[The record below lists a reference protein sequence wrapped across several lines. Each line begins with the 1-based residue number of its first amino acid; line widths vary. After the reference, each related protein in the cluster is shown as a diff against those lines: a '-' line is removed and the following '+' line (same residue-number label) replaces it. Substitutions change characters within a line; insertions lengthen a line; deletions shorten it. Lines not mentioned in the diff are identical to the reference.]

1 MLGERRKKR
10 AKSTSGSGRFIFLW
24 VAVTLAL
31 LAISARLVE
40 LHVIE
45 APAFAKLAEEQR
57 TRDLELLPR
66 RGTIFDREGE
76 PLAISV
82 EARSI
87 YASPKFVK
95 DPVATAKS
103 LSTIL
108 GGNAAEYEEKLRR
121 DAGFVY
127 IARKVDIERANALK
141 ELDLAG
147 IGFLDDSRRVYPF
160 GELAA
165 QVLGFVGVDNIG
177 LTGIE
182 KQYDDVLAGTPGRI
196 LAERDPS
203 GRPIPGGVSHTEL
216 PVDGEDI
223 QLTIDKDIQH
233 KAQMVLAETVKSSGA
248 IGGNVIVMDANDG
261 SIYAMASYPGFDPN
275 NFRSADQSAVRN
287 RALTDVY
294 EPGSTLKALTVA
306 AAIDRGLFTPES
318 VFDLPATIQIG
329 GRTIGEARRRE
340 FARMNLAEILAFS
353 SNVGSVKLGMAMG
366 PETLYDYFDRFGL
379 NEAPGIDFPGQAR
392 GILIPV
398 DQWSPSTL
406 GTLTYGQGISLTPMQ
421 LARAM
426 CAIAN
431 GGTLPAPH
439 FLSSADGAQTTGPR
453 AISESTSAT
462 MREMLVSAVTSGT
475 GSAAAMPGYSVAG
488 KTGTALKIKEDGS
501 GYAKGKYIASFAGF
515 LPAGDPQVVILV
527 NIDEPGGNA
536 FGGVVAAPAF
546 RRIAEFVVS
555 HIGISPQPERQ
566 IDDTTTVGADV
577 L

>member
-1 MLGERRKKR
+1 MGERRKKR

-87 YASPKFVK
+87 YASPRFVK
-95 DPVATAKS
+95 DPAATAKS

-196 LAERDPS
+196 IAERDPS

-340 FARMNLAEILAFS
+340 FARMDLTEILAFS

-379 NEAPGIDFPGQAR
+379 NEAPGIDFPGQSR
-392 GILIPV
+392 GVLIPV

-439 FLSSADGAQTTGPR
+439 LLSSADGAQTTGPR

>member
-1 MLGERRKKR
+1 MGERRKKR

-87 YASPKFVK
+87 YASPRFVK
-95 DPVATAKS
+95 DPAATAKS

-108 GGNAAEYEEKLRR
+108 GGNAADYEERLRR

-160 GELAA
+160 GELAG

-196 LAERDPS
+196 IAERDPS

-248 IGGNVIVMDANDG
+248 IGGNVIVMNPNDG

-340 FARMNLAEILAFS
+340 FARMDLTEILAFS

-366 PETLYDYFDRFGL
+366 PETLYEYFDRFGL
-379 NEAPGIDFPGQAR
+379 NEAPGIDFPGQSR
-392 GILIPV
+392 GVLLPV

-439 FLSSADGAQTTGPR
+439 LLSSADGAQTTGPR

-555 HIGISPQPERQ
+555 HIGISPQPDRQ

>member
-1 MLGERRKKR
+1 MGERRKKR

-24 VAVTLAL
+24 VAITLAL

-40 LHVIE
+40 LHIIE
-45 APAFAKLAEEQR
+45 APAFAQLAEEQR

-87 YASPKFVK
+87 YASPRSVK
-95 DPVATAKS
+95 DPAVTAKS

-108 GGNAAEYEEKLRR
+108 GGDAAEFEERLRR

-160 GELAA
+160 GELAG

-177 LTGIE
+177 LTAIE

-196 LAERDPS
+196 IAERDPS
-203 GRPIPGGVSHTEL
+203 GRPIPGGVRHTEL

-233 KAQMVLAETVKSSGA
+233 RAQMVLAETVKASGA
-248 IGGNVIVMDANDG
+248 IGGNVIVMNASDG

-275 NFRSADQSAVRN
+275 NFQTADQSAFRN
-287 RALTDVY
+287 RAVTDVY

-306 AAIDRGLFTPES
+306 AAIDRELFTPES

-329 GRTIGEARRRE
+329 GRTIGEARRKE
-340 FARMNLAEILAFS
+340 FARLSLTEILAVS

-379 NEAPGIDFPGQAR
+379 NEAPGIDFPGQSR
-392 GILIPV
+392 GVLLPV
-398 DQWSPSTL
+398 DQWSASTI
-406 GTLTYGQGISLTPMQ
+406 GTLTYGQGISLTPLQ

-431 GGTLPAPH
+431 GGTLPTPH
-439 FLSSADGAQTTGPR
+439 LLTSAEGAKATRPR
-453 AISESTSAT
+453 VISESTSAA

-501 GYAKGKYIASFAGF
+501 GYAEGKYIASFAGF

-527 NIDEPGGNA
+527 NIDEPSGNA

-555 HIGISPQPERQ
+555 HMGISPQPERQ

>member
-87 YASPKFVK
+87 YASPRFVK

-108 GGNAAEYEEKLRR
+108 GGNAADYEEKLRR

-160 GELAA
+160 GELAG

-196 LAERDPS
+196 IAERDPS

-248 IGGNVIVMDANDG
+248 IGGNVIVMNPNDG

-275 NFRSADQSAVRN
+275 NFRSADQGAVRN
-287 RALTDVY
+287 RVLTDVY
-294 EPGSTLKALTVA
+294 EPGSTLKSLTVA

-340 FARMNLAEILAFS
+340 FARMDLTEILAVS

-379 NEAPGIDFPGQAR
+379 NEAPGIDFPGQSR
-392 GILIPV
+392 GVLLPV

-439 FLSSADGAQTTGPR
+439 LLSSADGAQTTGPR

-501 GYAKGKYIASFAGF
+501 GYAEGKYIASFAGF

-527 NIDEPGGNA
+527 NIDEPAGNA

-555 HIGISPQPERQ
+555 HMRISPQLERQ

>member
-1 MLGERRKKR
+1 MGERRKKR

>member
-1 MLGERRKKR
+1 M
-10 AKSTSGSGRFIFLW
+10 
-24 VAVTLAL
+24 
-31 LAISARLVE
+31 
-40 LHVIE
+40 
-45 APAFAKLAEEQR
+45 
-57 TRDLELLPR
+57 DL
-66 RGTIFDREGE
+66 T
-76 PLAISV
+76 
-82 EARSI
+82 
-87 YASPKFVK
+87 
-95 DPVATAKS
+95 
-103 LSTIL
+103 
-108 GGNAAEYEEKLRR
+108 
-121 DAGFVY
+121 
-127 IARKVDIERANALK
+127 
-141 ELDLAG
+141 
-147 IGFLDDSRRVYPF
+147 
-160 GELAA
+160 
-165 QVLGFVGVDNIG
+165 
-177 LTGIE
+177 
-182 KQYDDVLAGTPGRI
+182 
-196 LAERDPS
+196 
-203 GRPIPGGVSHTEL
+203 
-216 PVDGEDI
+216 
-223 QLTIDKDIQH
+223 
-233 KAQMVLAETVKSSGA
+233 
-248 IGGNVIVMDANDG
+248 
-261 SIYAMASYPGFDPN
+261 
-275 NFRSADQSAVRN
+275 
-287 RALTDVY
+287 
-294 EPGSTLKALTVA
+294 
-306 AAIDRGLFTPES
+306 
-318 VFDLPATIQIG
+318 
-329 GRTIGEARRRE
+329 
-340 FARMNLAEILAFS
+340 EILAFS

-366 PETLYDYFDRFGL
+366 PETLYEYFDRFGL
-379 NEAPGIDFPGQAR
+379 NEAPGIDFPGQSR
-392 GILIPV
+392 GVLLPV

-439 FLSSADGAQTTGPR
+439 LLSSADGAQTTGPR

>member
-1 MLGERRKKR
+1 LGERRKKR

-87 YASPKFVK
+87 YASPRFVK
-95 DPVATAKS
+95 DPAATAKS

-108 GGNAAEYEEKLRR
+108 GGNAADYEERLRR

-160 GELAA
+160 GELAG

-196 LAERDPS
+196 IAERDPS

-248 IGGNVIVMDANDG
+248 IGGNVIVMNPNDG

-340 FARMNLAEILAFS
+340 FARMDLTEILAFS

-366 PETLYDYFDRFGL
+366 PETLYEYFDRFGL
-379 NEAPGIDFPGQAR
+379 NEAPGIDFPGQSR
-392 GILIPV
+392 GVLLPV

-439 FLSSADGAQTTGPR
+439 LLSSADGAQTTGPR

-555 HIGISPQPERQ
+555 HIGISPQPDRQ

>member
-1 MLGERRKKR
+1 MGERRKKR

-24 VAVTLAL
+24 VAITLAL

-40 LHVIE
+40 LHIIE
-45 APAFAKLAEEQR
+45 APAFAQLAEEQR

-87 YASPKFVK
+87 YASPRSVK
-95 DPVATAKS
+95 DPAVTAKS

-108 GGNAAEYEEKLRR
+108 GGDAAEFEERLRR

-160 GELAA
+160 GELAG

-177 LTGIE
+177 LTAIE

-196 LAERDPS
+196 IAERDPS
-203 GRPIPGGVSHTEL
+203 GRPIPGGVRHTEL

-233 KAQMVLAETVKSSGA
+233 RAQMVLAETVKSSGA
-248 IGGNVIVMDANDG
+248 IGGNVIVMNASDG

-275 NFRSADQSAVRN
+275 NFQTADQSAFRN
-287 RALTDVY
+287 RAVTDVY

-306 AAIDRGLFTPES
+306 AAIDRELFTPES

-329 GRTIGEARRRE
+329 GRTIGEARRKE
-340 FARMNLAEILAFS
+340 FARLSLTEILAVS

-379 NEAPGIDFPGQAR
+379 NEAPGIDFPGQSR
-392 GILIPV
+392 GVLLPV
-398 DQWSPSTL
+398 DQWSASTI
-406 GTLTYGQGISLTPMQ
+406 GTLTYGQGISLTPLQ

-431 GGTLPAPH
+431 GGTLPTPH
-439 FLSSADGAQTTGPR
+439 LLTSAEGAKATRPR
-453 AISESTSAT
+453 VISESTSAA

-501 GYAKGKYIASFAGF
+501 GYAEGKYIASFAGF

-527 NIDEPGGNA
+527 NIDEPSGNA

-555 HIGISPQPERQ
+555 HMGISPQPERQ